1 MRRKSAFDNRL
12 SPLPRLI
19 NRLFLAAVFLVMFIP
34 MWNVA
39 VLSTSTE
46 LSASAYGVRLWW
58 SAPPSLEGY
67 AYVFRVVNL
76 LRPVLNSLFVSVV
89 STAVQVVLSSLAGYI
104 LIQREMPFQKSLTS
118 FVFLTMMVPG
128 DLTLVSLYQLNKR
141 LYLVNTYAGLIVNGL
156 VSGFCILLMRNYFLS
171 VPASLAESAR
181 IDSAGEFLIFWKIYL
196 PLSVAGLATTFFLQ
210 FVGKWNELMLPASLI
225 SDQKLYT
232 LPLVLKS
239 MVMDSSSTSGTIPV
253 PENAVM
259 ATVVISSLPLLLL
272 YTFAQRYLLEGMTL
286 GADKG

>member
-1 MRRKSAFDNRL
+1 MRRKSAFGNRL

-156 VSGFCILLMRNYFLS
+156 ISGFCILLMRNYFLS